1 MGVQKARKDNFEELL
16 KNPAVLLKVGA
27 TWCGFCRAIS
37 PKIERVAEELGEK
50 VAFVDIDLEEIP
62 EIKEKF
68 EFQTIPALFFIKNGE
83 VTKHTG
89 TIPEEEIKSTLEGM
103 INS

>member
-1 MGVQKARKDNFEELL
+1 MSIQIGTKSNLDELL
-16 KNPAVLLKVGA
+16 NNPVVLLKVTA
-27 TWCGFCRAIS
+27 PWCGYCRAIT
-37 PKIERVAEELGEK
+37 PKIKRV
-50 VAFVDIDLEEIP
+50 LEEIGGKAVVVEVDLDETP

-83 VTKHTG
+83 VIKHTG